1 MLKLFLAELKRVWIE
16 FTRYPLDAIAAVIT
30 TSALFYGLFLS
41 ARFIAG
47 SSMQFGTRLDAIVF
61 GYVLWNLVIFTVNN
75 ISLGLQTEA
84 QIGTLE
90 QLFLSPFS
98 VPMILLARAFASLT
112 IHLVLIIGVL
122 LVITFL
128 TGRQLHFSP
137 SLILPLITVLL
148 GAYGISFSMGALAL
162 LFKRVQQLLGL
173 LGFGLLLLLAFP
185 PETWSQSLRF
195 LGPVLP
201 MIPGTAIL
209 RNIMV
214 QDLNLDWYELAI
226 ASLNG
231 MGYLVLG
238 LLVFRAAQREAK
250 RQGILGRY

>member
-1 MLKLFLAELKRVWIE
+1 MLKLFQAELKRVWIE

-30 TSALFYGLFLS
+30 ITVLFYGLFLS
-41 ARFIAG
+41 ARYIAG

-90 QLFLSPFS
+90 QLFLSPYGA
-98 VPMILLARAFASLT
+98 PMILLARAFASLT
-112 IHLVLIIGVL
+112 IHLVLVVAVL
-122 LVITFL
+122 LVITFF

-185 PETWSQSLRF
+185 PESWSQPLRF

-201 MIPGTAIL
+201 MIPGTVIL
-209 RNIMV
+209 RHIMV
-214 QDLNLDWYELAI
+214 RNSNLDWHELAI
-226 ASLNG
+226 ALFNG
-231 MGYLVLG
+231 MGYLILG
-238 LLVFRAAQREAK
+238 LLVFWVAEKEVK
-250 RQGILGRY
+250 RQGTLGRY